1 MNDEFGTYAL
11 RLFIALL
18 IGGLIGLERE
28 FKGKPAG
35 IRTNMLMCTGSAL
48 IMIIS
53 IEIAKLGKGY
63 ADPGRIAA
71 QVITGIG
78 FLGAGTIIRSKFHVM
93 GLTTAATIWVLS
105 ALGLAIGAG
114 YIALAVYGA
123 ILITITLTVV
133 SFVEAAMLKRRKTH
147 VLLLTLEPRDG
158 IIGEVLESFSALKVV
173 SEALEVNRS
182 DKRWTMTLEYTT
194 SRKLHEDVLKSLS
207 KMSGISNI
215 TEL

>member
-147 VLLLTLEPRDG
+147 VLLLTLEPREG